1 MRKAEKATRVGGGWG
16 AVEFRKQA
24 VNNASLPFIILAF
37 FSRCL
42 KHFLYE
48 LRKATLGGWRHNL
61 FLYVFV

>member
-1 MRKAEKATRVGGGWG
+1 MREAEKATRVGGGWG

-37 FSRCL
+37 FSHCL

-48 LRKATLGGWRHNL
+48 LSKATLGGW
-61 FLYVFV
+61 